1 MPKPLCTFFF
11 SLIILFLLLFFLIL
25 SCIPAFPPVTASA
38 RNASC
43 IFYEYKGEFCKDI
56 ITSLYVYGNQTTLDL
71 GEVET
76 KSFNAYFEWLDISEQ
91 CQPIIKDLYCRYYFR
106 PCDESLGEPTDR
118 RICRSSCDY
127 LMDDVCKKEADV
139 LKMAVSSSPDFNPN
153 MINCSFYQPAN
164 GGDAPECYEWPD
176 IPGECYITATNPL
189 SQAETWPEGGGEE
202 DFWSCHHT
210 ILLIPS

>member
-1 MPKPLCTFFF
+1 MLKPLCTFFF

-56 ITSLYVYGNQTTLDL
+56 IKSFYVYGNQTTLDL

-76 KSFNAYFEWLDISEQ
+76 KSFNAYFEWFNISEK

-139 LKMAVSSSPDFNPN
+139 LKIAVVSSPHIDSK

-176 IPGECYITATNPL
+176 IPGECYTTTKNPL
-189 SQAETWPEGGGEE
+189 SQGLGLVMGIR
-202 DFWSCHHT
+202 
-210 ILLIPS
+210 ILVV